1 MHVDRI
7 NWTQAFP
14 ITMTLICVSLP
25 FALQGVIDGAAGPS
39 CSSDHQKPSS
49 NSGTTEAV
57 TLQQPDQQQQ
67 QREEE
72 EEKMSLELTLSF
84 AYM

>member
-1 MHVDRI
+1 MI
-7 NWTQAFP
+7 
-14 ITMTLICVSLP
+14 
-25 FALQGVIDGAAGPS
+25 LQGVGDGAAGPS

-49 NSGTTEAV
+49 TIGTTEAA
-57 TLQQPDQQQQ
+57 TLQPQSHPQQQQQ

-72 EEKMSLELTLSF
+72 VEMSLELSLSF

>member
-1 MHVDRI
+1 M
-7 NWTQAFP
+7 A
-14 ITMTLICVSLP
+14 LICVALP
-25 FALQGVIDGAAGPS
+25 FALQGVVNGAAEPS

-49 NSGTTEAV
+49 HSGTTETV
-57 TLQQPDQQQQ
+57 TLQQPEQQ
-67 QREEE
+67 QRLEEE